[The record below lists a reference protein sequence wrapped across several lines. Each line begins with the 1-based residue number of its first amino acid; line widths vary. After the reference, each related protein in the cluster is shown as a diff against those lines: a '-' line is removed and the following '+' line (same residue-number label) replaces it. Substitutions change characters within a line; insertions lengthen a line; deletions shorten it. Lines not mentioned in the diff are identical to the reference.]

1 MKVRHAPLP
10 ALGIVAALTAS
21 SAFAQSSVT
30 LYGILDTAI
39 QYANTGGH
47 TTVREDSSSV
57 APTRW
62 GLTGTED
69 LGGGYAA
76 VFKLENGFNINN
88 GTISGNGA
96 LFNREAWVG
105 IRGPFGQVQLGNNY
119 TPLFTT
125 YATYSLGSLNTLGWG
140 NAANNYVF
148 VPAAR
153 TANSIRY
160 VSPTIAGFLL
170 RALYA
175 RGTNGAS
182 GAPASLG
189 DTASVGVNFRAGAF
203 SADADYLQQ
212 RFAPTATITT
222 ASSVQAGRYYLFA
235 ASYDFGFIK
244 PSALYEIHRNGGNV
258 TSAISSAY
266 ASPSHDFYEVNALIH
281 DAGWASS
288 VLVSFGQYF
297 LKSNGNGDS
306 TSYGVRYE
314 YQLSKRSSFYVG
326 IAEVRNRSK
335 ASFSVSDAGGPGIP
349 VAAGQNITSGIAGII
364 HKF

>member
-1 MKVRHAPLP
+1 MKRWHAPLA
-10 ALGIVAALTAS
+10 ALGIVVAPS
-21 SAFAQSSVT
+21 VFAQSSVT
-30 LYGILDTAI
+30 LYGIIDSAI
-39 QYANTGGH
+39 QYGNTGGK
-47 TTVREDSSSV
+47 TTVRQDTSSV

-62 GLTGTED
+62 GLLGTED

-76 VFKLENGFNINN
+76 VFKLENGFNVNN

-105 IRGPFGQVQLGNNY
+105 IRGPFGQIQLGNNY

-125 YATYSLGSLNTLGWG
+125 YASYSLGSLNTLGWG

-153 TANSIRY
+153 TANSVRY
-160 VSPTIAGFLL
+160 VSPAIAGLTL

-182 GAPASLG
+182 GAPPTLG
-189 DTASVGVNFRAGAF
+189 DTASVGLNFQTGAF

-212 RFAPTATITT
+212 RYAPS
-222 ASSVQAGRYYLFA
+222 ASVTSETGVSTGRYYLFA
-235 ASYDFGFIK
+235 ARYTFEYVT
-244 PSALYEIHRNGGNV
+244 PALLYEIHRNGGGV
-258 TSAISSAY
+258 TSAISGSY

-281 DAGWASS
+281 RIGWASS

-306 TSYGVRYE
+306 TSYGLRYE
-314 YQLSKRSSFYVG
+314 YQLSKRTGVYLGF
-326 IAEVRNRSK
+326 AEVRNHSK
-335 ASFSVSDAGGPGIP
+335 ASFTVSNAGGPGIT
-349 VAAGQNITSGIAGII
+349 VAAGQNITAGIAGIV